1 MNSFIR
7 GSRRGKVVLG
17 GWLGNVSAGQ
27 SWGPEFCSPVSME
40 KPGMAAGAY
49 KPHIWGCRDRR
60 ILRSCWSAS
69 LATVMTLGRV
79 WETLPQIIKC
89 REKEEDTGCQPLAS
103 TCAHMCKHTHSPH
116 TLMHTHIKNRQK
128 SAMVKTIQYWLPN
141 GELTGKRLEGTF
153 WNCGT
158 VHQLNVWLTRL
169 CILL

>member
-1 MNSFIR
+1 MRTCLS
-7 GSRRGKVVLG
+7 
-17 GWLGNVSAGQ
+17 SAPQ
-27 SWGPEFCSPVSME
+27 CPWKSQAWQHEPTSPTSEGV
-40 KPGMAAGAY
+40 
-49 KPHIWGCRDRR
+49 DRR
-60 ILRSCWSAS
+60 ILRSYWSAS